1 MAVTSGTVYSG
12 YARSSR
18 LYVSWRQTGQSIDGN
33 YTDISWTAGIA
44 VGGSNEWY
52 NNAVKITSIYIN
64 GSKVSSGGTYS
75 NIIGNGTYQKLSGTA
90 RIPHGT
96 DGSKSFSISV
106 AGWFYGSGNV
116 SGNAT
121 FELTPIPRATTP
133 TLSLD
138 SVELGSPVVISM
150 PRAVDTFYHELT
162 YEIGSVSES
171 IGTNLGTSKEWTP
184 PVELASQ
191 IPTSVSGSVL
201 INCKTYNSSGTL
213 LGTKSLNLGVTV
225 PDEIVPVINDITIA
239 EAVLKIDEAF
249 GLFIKTQSQLNVE
262 IDAAGVYGSSINRY
276 SSTLDGVNYMQQA
289 FTSNVI
295 NTSGQ
300 LQLKVEVTDSR
311 GRTAEKI
318 EPVEVVD
325 YSMPAILSMEYYYC
339 DSSGTRNSAGEN
351 TKVIIKYKFASVEE
365 NNTRALKLSYKK
377 TTEETYIERS
387 VALDAWEGTA
397 EVIIAGTDSSV
408 TYEYIAQP
416 SDKIN
421 SPEGMRMT
429 TGIVVLSR
437 KAGGTG
443 VTIGG
448 EAEKDGF
455 VVANGWDALFTGDL
469 FIELDDETLALWEEV
484 FGTSGGVVHLLD
496 LVFHKGYVIPTTNSK
511 FDPNTIFPW
520 MTWERFAKGR
530 TLVGVDEDDE
540 DFATAGIELGEKKHK
555 LTIDELAEHA
565 HSVTGKAQ
573 VMVPN
578 GSYNAVM
585 YNGGQTSSYT
595 GGDQPHNNIQPS
607 TTVYYW
613 RRVS

>member
-52 NNAVKITSIYIN
+52 NNAVKITSVYIN

-75 NIIGNGTYQKLSGTA
+75 SIIGNGTYQKLSGTA

-96 DGSKSFSISV
+96 DGSKSFTISI
-106 AGWFYGSGNV
+106 AGWFYGTGNV

-138 SVELGSPVVISM
+138 NVELGSPVVISM

-162 YEIGSVSES
+162 YEIGSVSET

-213 LGTKSLNLGVTV
+213 LGTKSLDLGVTV

-262 IDAAGVYGSSINRY
+262 IDAEGVYGSSINRY

-318 EPVEVVD
+318 ELVEVVD

-339 DSSGTRNSAGEN
+339 DSSGTRDSAGEN

-377 TTEETYIERS
+377 TTEETYTERS
-387 VALDAWEGTA
+387 VTLDAWEGTA

-448 EAEKDGF
+448 EAERDGF

-484 FGTSGGVVHLLD
+484 FGTSGG
-496 LVFHKGYVIPTTNSK
+496 
-511 FDPNTIFPW
+511 
-520 MTWERFAKGR
+520 
-530 TLVGVDEDDE
+530 
-540 DFATAGIELGEKKHK
+540 
-555 LTIDELAEHA
+555 
-565 HSVTGKAQ
+565 
-573 VMVPN
+573 
-578 GSYNAVM
+578 GS
-585 YNGGQTSSYT
+585 TST
-595 GGDQPHNNIQPS
+595 
-607 TTVYYW
+607 
-613 RRVS
+613 